1 MPYQFGPELRARV
14 TERFARFERQPI
26 EDDTLRHASVAVVIV
41 PSKTLSEAAV
51 LLTKRPSNMRRHGGQ
66 FALPGGRRDEGES
79 ATDAALRE
87 LEEELGLTLPASAI
101 LGMLDDYPTRSG
113 FCITPF
119 VIWCATDAPI
129 VPDPIEVAKVFH
141 IPFSELDSPDIPL
154 LKTPEEA
161 GGAPVLATPLPSAA
175 ATVHAPTAALLYQ
188 FREVALRG
196 EATRV
201 AHFDEPAFAWR

>member
-1 MPYQFGPELRARV
+1 MSFQFGPELRARV
-14 TERFARFERQPI
+14 EKQFTRFERRTL
-26 EDDTLRHASVAVVIV
+26 EDDTLRQASVAVVIV
-41 PSKTLSEAAV
+41 PSKTSPEAAV

-66 FALPGGRRDEGES
+66 FALPGGRRDEGETAS
-79 ATDAALRE
+79 DAALRE
-87 LEEELGLTLPASAI
+87 LEEELGLTLPASDI
-101 LGMLDDYPTRSG
+101 LGLLDDYPTRSG

-119 VIWCATDAPI
+119 VIWCATGAPI
-129 VPDPIEVAKVFH
+129 IPDPIEVAKVYH
-141 IPFSELDSPDIPL
+141 IPFSELDSDEIPL
-154 LKTPEEA
+154 LKTPEEV
-161 GGAPVLATPLPSAA
+161 GGELVLAAPLPSAA